1 MFNSNSC
8 DKINIRIVRRG
19 PGQLMR
25 INVNNL
31 SFAYLQKPVFENLS
45 LSLESGSFLTL
56 VGKNG
61 TGKSTFIK
69 CLLKIESVPNE
80 SIFFDGV
87 DINALKKFVGVG
99 YVPQKVVFSYE
110 FPITVSEILSTSYYK
125 SKDSYYTSVIND
137 MRLNKIY
144 RQNVNT
150 LSGGQLQRVFIAR
163 SLLNEPKLLI
173 LDEPTVGV
181 DSENL
186 DTLKAIL
193 IDLKA
198 KGVTI
203 IMSTHDEEFIKDLS
217 DVYLEFTE
225 LGEVREV
232 LK

>member
-45 LSLESGSFLTL
+45 LFLESGSFLTL